1 MELNILT
8 IRVILTEFI
17 KFSHF
22 FIVTSLTFPPEDYD
36 HSVPE
41 ILSPIFTLFLMA
53 NIG

>member
-1 MELNILT
+1 MGGVDHETLDSKRREQLKVL
-8 IRVILTEFI
+8 R
-17 KFSHF
+17 K
-22 FIVTSLTFPPEDYD
+22 IVTSLTFPPEDYD